1 MVFLALEEDLPGTDA
16 GAFAPHLEAEAARV
30 WTLQQQGVLR
40 QIWFRQ
46 DRSAAVLLLECP
58 DRRSAE
64 EALASLPLVQ
74 QGLIR
79 FDLIPL
85 SPYPGLA
92 RLFRKDLP
100 PDS

>member
-16 GAFAPHLEAEAARV
+16 GAFAPHLEAEAVRV

-58 DRRSAE
+58 DRRTAE
-64 EALASLPLVQ
+64 EALDRINEQVGDMSAFVEEAEDMFEPLEE
-74 QGLIR
+74 
-79 FDLIPL
+79 
-85 SPYPGLA
+85 
-92 RLFRKDLP
+92 
-100 PDS
+100 